1 MTSIDMH
8 VCGLHILMK
17 RMRVNRSQNDICR
30 RSKVGK
36 ILVNEE
42 LQCLKQPKTGGMF
55 YLTKPDV
62 FLSYRLVEHK
72 GVAVAKLQISD
83 MAN

>member
-1 MTSIDMH
+1 MH
-8 VCGLHILMK
+8 VCGLHILIK
-17 RMRVNRSQNDICR
+17 KIRANRSQNDICR
-30 RSKVGK
+30 RSKVRK
-36 ILVNEE
+36 ILVNLVKE

-83 MAN
+83 VAN